1 MMLSLGVH
9 YLNGWSMAA
18 ADGADKQRAEWPP
31 HPDRIF
37 MALAAAW
44 FETGQD
50 PAEGKALRWLESLPS
65 PPGLHVSDAE
75 MRQIVTSYVPVNDT
89 TRAGERKIDA
99 LIGNPNV
106 TIDELK
112 KAGLGLL
119 TEFRTRQGRSF
130 PVAIPHEPIV
140 YLIWNVEIPEGM
152 RRPLDELC
160 QKVTNVGHSASFVQ
174 MWVTLN
180 PPQANLV
187 PVSVMARHRL
197 RVQTAGRLDYLERR
211 YNRKKVLEWAD
222 LNARMEKAAGKEKS
236 RLRDEIRTRFPT
248 GRPLSFHPEPALWQG
263 YDAPLPIAKA
273 ELRGTV
279 FDPKVIVL
287 KVAGKRL
294 SLPATLKL
302 TEALRGSLL
311 KGCQVPIPEW
321 LSGHDPGGTRSEK
334 PHIALFPMAFVGNE
348 HADGRVLGVALAL
361 PRGIEP
367 VEIARVLEMWLRDEK
382 SLPRQNHL
390 FDGQWLECIVEV
402 DSRDSPPVNLQI
414 DTYLGPSQRWGS
426 VTPVVLDRH
435 FNGPDKWERA
445 ADSVKEA
452 CVRIGLPRPVEVQLC
467 SVSVFEGAGNC
478 KDYSQLKRKSDGG
491 RMHHTHA
498 VIVFEEEIM
507 GPMLIGAG
515 RYRGYGL
522 CRPLIDARERNG

>member
-1 MMLSLGVH
+1 
-9 YLNGWSMAA
+9 
-18 ADGADKQRAEWPP
+18 
-31 HPDRIF
+31 
-37 MALAAAW
+37 
-44 FETGQD
+44 
-50 PAEGKALRWLESLPS
+50 
-65 PPGLHVSDAE
+65 
-75 MRQIVTSYVPVNDT
+75 
-89 TRAGERKIDA
+89 
-99 LIGNPNV
+99 
-106 TIDELK
+106 
-112 KAGLGLL
+112 
-119 TEFRTRQGRSF
+119 
-130 PVAIPHEPIV
+130 
-140 YLIWNVEIPEGM
+140 
-152 RRPLDELC
+152 
-160 QKVTNVGHSASFVQ
+160 
-174 MWVTLN
+174 
-180 PPQANLV
+180 
-187 PVSVMARHRL
+187 
-197 RVQTAGRLDYLERR
+197 
-211 YNRKKVLEWAD
+211 
-222 LNARMEKAAGKEKS
+222 
-236 RLRDEIRTRFPT
+236 
-248 GRPLSFHPEPALWQG
+248 
-263 YDAPLPIAKA
+263 
-273 ELRGTV
+273 
-279 FDPKVIVL
+279 
-287 KVAGKRL
+287 
-294 SLPATLKL
+294 
-302 TEALRGSLL
+302 
-311 KGCQVPIPEW
+311 
-321 LSGHDPGGTRSEK
+321 
-334 PHIALFPMAFVGNE
+334 
-348 HADGRVLGVALAL
+348 
-361 PRGIEP
+361 